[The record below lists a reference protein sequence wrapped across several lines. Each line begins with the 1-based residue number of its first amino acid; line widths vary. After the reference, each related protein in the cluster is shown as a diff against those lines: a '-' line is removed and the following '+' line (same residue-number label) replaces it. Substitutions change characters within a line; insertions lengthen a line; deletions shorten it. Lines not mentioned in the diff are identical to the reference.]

1 MVTLLLTVLATVATF
16 WLRPALLGSFA
27 ARPWGAVLPAL
38 AIITLAALGLF
49 VHQGRDA
56 LSCAAS
62 GAFVLSMLGS
72 TAFVVYPN
80 VLPAIDPSKSL
91 TVDNAASTPY
101 ALTVRLVWWS
111 IALVLAVVY
120 FIVIY
125 NLFRGKVQVS
135 EEGY

>member
-1 MVTLLLTVLATVATF
+1 
-16 WLRPALLGSFA
+16 
-27 ARPWGAVLPAL
+27 
-38 AIITLAALGLF
+38 
-49 VHQGRDA
+49 
-56 LSCAAS
+56 
-62 GAFVLSMLGS
+62 MLGS

-91 TVDNAASTPY
+91 TVDNGASTPY
-101 ALTVRLVWWS
+101 ALTVGLVWWS

>member
-1 MVTLLLTVLATVATF
+1 MA
-16 WLRPALLGSFA
+16 LR
-27 ARPWGAVLPAL
+27 R
-38 AIITLAALGLF
+38 I
-49 VHQGRDA
+49 
-56 LSCAAS
+56 
-62 GAFVLSMLGS
+62 
-72 TAFVVYPN
+72 
-80 VLPAIDPSKSL
+80 L

-101 ALTVRLVWWS
+101 ALTVGLVWWS